1 MRWDEL
7 PVYTDIYQFSR
18 TQVSRLFSSG
28 GFQYPTMLVL
38 NRDRKV
44 EGAWRGSLKMKDVRA
59 AINTALAAPVSE
71 TPEE

>member
-1 MRWDEL
+1 
-7 PVYTDIYQFSR
+7 
-18 TQVSRLFSSG
+18 
-28 GFQYPTMLVL
+28 MLVL